1 MNKPETT
8 ERIIEKDGRRYR
20 EVPRKSALPIWAAAL
35 VWVIAALL
43 FPLYS
48 LLHLILAA
56 AVSAAAALVVKKIV
70 PKETMLVELPFYE
83 GNNDLNHVAGEIADA
98 RDALRAV
105 HAKIA
110 PKNAETAA
118 VLNDIEVLCGK
129 IQAAVLASPDDLP
142 KIRRFLNY
150 YLPVTRKLADK
161 YVLVT
166 AQETDG
172 ANIAETTTSIEQ
184 ALDTIRT
191 AYQHQLDALFSDDAL
206 DISTDI
212 TVLETMMAR
221 DNLR

>member
-1 MNKPETT
+1 MNKPEIT
-8 ERIIEKDGRRYR
+8 EHIIEKDGRRYR

-43 FPLYS
+43 FPMYS

-110 PKNAETAA
+110 PKKPETAA

-172 ANIAETTTSIEQ
+172 ANIVETTTSIEQ